1 MKSADKPVTAAK
13 PAQHSSADKPGL
25 AAAHPLPVKAPSA
38 KPEPAKAAKKKMV
51 DKPALGAAKPM
62 TKHAELAKNDPL
74 APVPA
79 KHLGKPKDAPPA
91 R

>member
-1 MKSADKPVTAAK
+1 
-13 PAQHSSADKPGL
+13 
-25 AAAHPLPVKAPSA
+25 
-38 KPEPAKAAKKKMV
+38 MV